1 MSATIPETHK
11 DLIKQPIVS
20 TLATLTPNG
29 KPHTTAIW
37 RYYDGSHILFITSRG
52 LQKEKNIQANPYVS
66 IMILDPQNPYRYLEI
81 RGVVDQIT
89 EDGAMKQLDRMTQ
102 YYTGKPTYY
111 GHIVPAENKGTR
123 THIICK
129 VRPVKVVT
137 RG

>member
-1 MSATIPETHK
+1 MSATIPASHK
-11 DLIKQPIVS
+11 DLIEQLIVS
-20 TLATLTPNG
+20 TLATVTPGG

-52 LQKEKNIQANPYVS
+52 LQKEKNLQANPHVS
-66 IMILDPQNPYRYLEI
+66 IMILDPQDPYRYLEV

-89 EDGAMKQLDRMTQ
+89 EDGALEQLDQ
-102 YYTGKPTYY
+102 IAHFYTGKPSYY

-123 THIICK
+123 THVICK
-129 VRPVKVVT
+129 VKPVKVVT